1 MNDTTQEYDDLLT
14 RPDRGHRG
22 LHELHITH
30 LVMGIAF
37 AGIALV
43 WLLSVLDVVPDADLR
58 LLVPLPFLFAGGLGL
73 LALVLSHRRRL

>member
-1 MNDTTQEYDDLLT
+1 MKDTTQEYGDLLND
-14 RPDRGHRG
+14 PDESHGG

-37 AGIALV
+37 AGIAVV
-43 WLLSVLDVVPDADLR
+43 WLLSMLGAVPDADLG

-73 LALVLSHRRRL
+73 LALVLSHRRRT

>member
-1 MNDTTQEYDDLLT
+1 MNETTQEYGDLASS
-14 RPDRGHRG
+14 PDEGHGG

-43 WLLSVLDVVPDADLR
+43 WLLSMLDVVPDAGLR

-73 LALVLSHRRRL
+73 LALVLSHRRRP